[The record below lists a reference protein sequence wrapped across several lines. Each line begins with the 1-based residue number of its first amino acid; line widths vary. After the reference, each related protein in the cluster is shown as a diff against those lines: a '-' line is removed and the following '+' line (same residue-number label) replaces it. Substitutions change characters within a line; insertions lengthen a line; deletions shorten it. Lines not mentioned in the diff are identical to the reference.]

1 MQEATTANTI
11 KEKGKE
17 DLNIKETGDNHL
29 KTTGEDSPKTLHKA
43 KAKEEAKERVK
54 ANTEAKRAKAKAK
67 AEAEDNPPMGIGKIL
82 LKKKHQ

>member
-29 KTTGEDSPKTLHKA
+29 KTTGEDSHKTLHKA

-67 AEAEDNPPMGIGKIL
+67 AEAEDNPPMGIGKT